1 MKNAR
6 KIYFSKGPDVP
17 NNTLPVLLYRS
28 VLAASAP
35 AKAMRFRERFRDNG
49 WAGLWTDTIYDYM
62 HFHSNAHEVLGIA
75 NGKVNLK
82 LGGENGSLIRL
93 KAGDMLILPAG
104 VGHRRVGGDDGLKV
118 IGAYPRGQSHY
129 DMKRKGKTIP
139 KVALPD
145 TDPFFGIDGF
155 LVEAWRI
162 RSGKQSRA
170 ERLKLAHSRTG
181 AIRRRGGSG
190 KDAG

>member
-1 MKNAR
+1 
-6 KIYFSKGPDVP
+6 
-17 NNTLPVLLYRS
+17 
-28 VLAASAP
+28 
-35 AKAMRFRERFRDNG
+35 MRFRERFRDNG

-75 NGKVNLK
+75 NGKVSLR

-139 KVALPD
+139 KVPLPD
-145 TDPFFGIDGF
+145 TDPFFGMDGF
-155 LVEAWRI
+155 LVEGWQTG
-162 RSGKQSRA
+162 SGKQSRA
-170 ERLKLAHSRTG
+170 GRLKLAHSVH
-181 AIRRRGGSG
+181 
-190 KDAG
+190 DPL